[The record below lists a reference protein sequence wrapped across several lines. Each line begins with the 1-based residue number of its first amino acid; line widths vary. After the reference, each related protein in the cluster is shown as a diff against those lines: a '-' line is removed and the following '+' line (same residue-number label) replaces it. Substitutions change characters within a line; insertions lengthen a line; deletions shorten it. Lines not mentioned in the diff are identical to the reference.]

1 MLKFNSLNKTNLIL
15 LIPKAQSPMKKTCNS
30 LDPISQLET
39 LVKLTM
45 AHTSDTFQR
54 TFSKTVMIF
63 SSDQFSPTMPSKKM
77 LEENQQENSGSTNP
91 LQRLL
96 QEKFSQHT
104 KAFMV
109 LNLNHTLRNIL
120 IKHGDISM
128 LTELEKSKQLKL
140 LKLWD
145 SSLQIKEWVS
155 EKMDSEINEIKIY
168 IFKIFILKTKVRFL
182 ILII

>member
-1 MLKFNSLNKTNLIL
+1 
-15 LIPKAQSPMKKTCNS
+15 
-30 LDPISQLET
+30 
-39 LVKLTM
+39 
-45 AHTSDTFQR
+45 
-54 TFSKTVMIF
+54 
-63 SSDQFSPTMPSKKM
+63 MPSKKM

-155 EKMDSEINEIKIY
+155 EKMDSENIKNIKFIY
-168 IFKIFILKTKVRFL
+168 LRSLDSKQKLDFYNLIKTVVYYDTL
-182 ILII
+182 

>member
-1 MLKFNSLNKTNLIL
+1 
-15 LIPKAQSPMKKTCNS
+15 
-30 LDPISQLET
+30 
-39 LVKLTM
+39 
-45 AHTSDTFQR
+45 
-54 TFSKTVMIF
+54 
-63 SSDQFSPTMPSKKM
+63 MPSKKM

-104 KAFMV
+104 KDFMV

-168 IFKIFILKTKVRFL
+168 IFKIFYTQN
-182 ILII
+182 

>member
-30 LDPISQLET
+30 LDLISQLET

-45 AHTSDTFQR
+45 AHTSETFQR

-77 LEENQQENSGSTNP
+77 LEVNQQENSGSTNP

-104 KAFMV
+104 KDFMV

-128 LTELEKSKQLKL
+128 LTELERLKPSRL
-140 LKLWD
+140 PNSSD
-145 SSLQIKEWVS
+145 SLPLTKEWVLDT
-155 EKMDSEINEIKIY
+155 MDSENPQSDTRTNI
-168 IFKIFILKTKVRFL
+168 
-182 ILII
+182 